1 MLIVE
6 IVNQVQKS
14 FHLRKVGK
22 MKPHS
27 NITKLIRKVVS
38 LIGYVIMFPILVL
51 TGIFHIAMD
60 KIIDNEDLNIIPNP
74 NPKKTNKTDELD
86 LDEEG
91 NLGGRL

>member
-27 NITKLIRKVVS
+27 NITKLIRKVVA
-38 LIGYVIMFPILVL
+38 LIGYVIMFPIFVI

-60 KIIDNEDLNIIPNP
+60 KVIDNEDLNIIPNL
-74 NPKKTNKTDELD
+74 NPKKTNKVDELD

>member
-1 MLIVE
+1 
-6 IVNQVQKS
+6 
-14 FHLRKVGK
+14 

-27 NITKLIRKVVS
+27 NITKLNRKVVV
-38 LIGYVIMFPILVL
+38 LIGYVMTWFIMFPIFVI

-60 KIIDNEDLNIIPNP
+60 KVIDNEDLNIIPNQDEA

>member
-1 MLIVE
+1 M
-6 IVNQVQKS
+6 NQ
-14 FHLRKVGK
+14 
-22 MKPHS
+22 
-27 NITKLIRKVVS
+27 TKLIRKVVA
-38 LIGYVIMFPILVL
+38 LIGYVMTWFIMFPIFVI

-60 KIIDNEDLNIIPNP
+60 KVIDNEDLNIIPNQDDA

>member
-1 MLIVE
+1 
-6 IVNQVQKS
+6 
-14 FHLRKVGK
+14 
-22 MKPHS
+22 MK
-27 NITKLIRKVVS
+27 KAVA

-51 TGIFHIAMD
+51 TGIFHFAMD

-74 NPKKTNKTDELD
+74 KPKKTNKVDELD